1 MFKNKEESK
10 LLSDDDFERVGRRK
24 KTITIIVLF
33 IIIVMVGILTYKVI
47 NKGSD
52 NNINVDKQ
60 KVSTENK
67 ERVEDET
74 TVLKKDTTSV
84 LSREEE
90 YIPSITNRNTVAG
103 KNEFICEFSDINL
116 PELLQSGDYADIRLS
131 LADGRDY
138 TVVSEKK
145 IMDFNKSKDKPLLP
159 ALCSHSFSFLPLCEE
174 EIVIMDSA
182 LSDLKLFEGSRL
194 YLAIGRREVRSKV
207 NYPVNKQTYKLLHS
221 ENRVNNLSGYDYEVK
236 FDKELEKERLTV
248 KKIMYYKGQEWKE
261 TASYWNDK
269 E

>member
-33 IIIVMVGILTYKVI
+33 IIIVMVGILTYKFI
-47 NKGSD
+47 NKESD

-60 KVSTENK
+60 KVSTENI

-74 TVLKKDTTSV
+74 TILKKDATAV

-145 IMDFNKSKDKPLLP
+145 IMDFNKSKDKPLLY
-159 ALCSHSFSFLPLCEE
+159 LPLCEE

-248 KKIMYYKGQEWKE
+248 KKIMYCKGQEWKE

>member
-1 MFKNKEESK
+1 M
-10 LLSDDDFERVGRRK
+10 
-24 KTITIIVLF
+24 
-33 IIIVMVGILTYKVI
+33 
-47 NKGSD
+47 
-52 NNINVDKQ
+52 
-60 KVSTENK
+60 
-67 ERVEDET
+67 
-74 TVLKKDTTSV
+74 
-84 LSREEE
+84 
-90 YIPSITNRNTVAG
+90 AG

-145 IMDFNKSKDKPLLP
+145 IMDFNKSKDKPLLY
-159 ALCSHSFSFLPLCEE
+159 LPLCEE

>member
-33 IIIVMVGILTYKVI
+33 IIIVMVVILTYKFI
-47 NKGSD
+47 NKESD

-74 TVLKKDTTSV
+74 TVLKKDTTAV

-116 PELLQSGDYADIRLS
+116 PELLQSGDCADIRLS

-145 IMDFNKSKDKPLLP
+145 IMDFNKSKDKPLLY
-159 ALCSHSFSFLPLCEE
+159 LPLCEE

>member
-24 KTITIIVLF
+24 KNITIIVLF
-33 IIIVMVGILTYKVI
+33 IIIVMVVILTYKFI
-47 NKGSD
+47 NKESD

-74 TVLKKDTTSV
+74 TVLKKDTTAV

-116 PELLQSGDYADIRLS
+116 PELLQSGDYVDIRLS

-145 IMDFNKSKDKPLLP
+145 IMDFNKSKDKPLLY
-159 ALCSHSFSFLPLCEE
+159 LPLCEE

-248 KKIMYYKGQEWKE
+248 KKIMYCKGQEWKE

>member
-33 IIIVMVGILTYKVI
+33 IIIVMVGILTCKFI
-47 NKGSD
+47 NKESD

-60 KVSTENK
+60 KVSTENI

-74 TVLKKDTTSV
+74 TVLKKDATAV

-145 IMDFNKSKDKPLLP
+145 IMDFNKS
-159 ALCSHSFSFLPLCEE
+159 
-174 EIVIMDSA
+174 